1 MKTKRLVLIIANIF
15 LLAVVITQGFLL
27 SRDSGKNYRL
37 KETPDKIEITKA
49 GETIKLAWD
58 GENWVL
64 GDKKYPTNDYAV
76 DSLLSAIENIRC
88 LEKVS
93 SVNKVGALDKYEL
106 TDDKKITV
114 TAINEGEIVRTVE
127 IGKTASTVS
136 QNFVIVDGSKDIY
149 LATGGLRNVFSVDEN
164 NLRSDI
170 VWEFDS
176 SEISNV
182 TIEQTATATVVNT
195 PTSAGTPK
203 GSFSVSK
210 SGSGEDLQWTVSG
223 TDIDLD
229 SGKAQ
234 AWFDSLGTLT
244 TGIWYDESEDL
255 GGEKIATVKIT
266 YGTNIASIEIF
277 ELPPVG
283 EETIP
288 SYYGKS
294 STTPYPFQLT
304 SYTMEKINKNPEEL
318 AK

>member
-1 MKTKRLVLIIANIF
+1 MSKRKLVLIIANIF
-15 LLAVVITQGFLL
+15 LLVVVITQGLLL
-27 SRDSGKNYRL
+27 SRDGSKNFRL
-37 KETPDKIEITKA
+37 KETPDQVVITSGGESIE
-49 GETIKLAWD
+49 LAWD
-58 GENWVL
+58 GDAWVV
-64 GDKKYPTNDYAV
+64 GEKKYPTNDYTV
-76 DSLLSAIENIRC
+76 DSLLDSLENIRC

-93 SVNKVGALDKYEL
+93 STGKQGAIEKYDL

-114 TAINEGEIVRTVE
+114 TAWKNGQELRSIE

-136 QNFVIVDGSKDIY
+136 QNFVTVDGGKDIY
-149 LATGGLRNVFSVDEN
+149 LATGGLRNIFSVDEGN
-164 NLRSDI
+164 VRSDI
-170 VWEFDS
+170 VWEFDA
-176 SEISNV
+176 SEINNV
-182 TIEQTATATVVNT
+182 TIERNATTGGSTPTNVNT
-195 PTSAGTPK
+195 PKAP
-203 GSFSVSK
+203 FSVSK

-223 TDIDLD
+223 SDIDLD

-234 AWFDSLGTLT
+234 SWFDSLGTLT
-244 TGIWYDESEDL
+244 TGMWYDESKDL

-266 YGTNIASIEIF
+266 YGTNIATIDIF